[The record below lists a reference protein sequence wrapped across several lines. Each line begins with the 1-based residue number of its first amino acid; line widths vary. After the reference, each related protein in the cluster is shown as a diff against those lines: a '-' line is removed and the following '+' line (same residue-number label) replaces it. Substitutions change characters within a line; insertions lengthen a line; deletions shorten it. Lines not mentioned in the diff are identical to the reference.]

1 MYCPLVLY
9 TSKKDSPFKL
19 GVIYTM
25 KRKEMCFFM
34 LRKSFI
40 VCLFFLTLTAEA
52 NAEAL
57 SGNQIVEK
65 DGISYSTLSNEPYNG
80 SVINFF
86 SNGQLDYKGSFKNG
100 KKEGIWVG
108 YYLDGQLRFK
118 GRYRNGKRH
127 GRWETK
133 TKYGQK
139 KRWQSGMFKNDIRIS
154 D

>member
-1 MYCPLVLY
+1 
-9 TSKKDSPFKL
+9 
-19 GVIYTM
+19 
-25 KRKEMCFFM
+25 M
-34 LRKSFI
+34 LRKSLI
-40 VCLFFLTLTAEA
+40 VCLFCLAFGAEA
-52 NAEAL
+52 NSEAL
-57 SGNQIVEK
+57 SGKQIVEK
-65 DGISYSTLSNEPYNG
+65 DGISYSTLSNEPYDG

-100 KKEGIWVG
+100 RKEGIWVG

-118 GRYRNGKRH
+118 GRYKNGKRH

-139 KRWQSGMFKNDIRIS
+139 KRWQSGMFKNDVRVS